1 MNHTSEYTMSLWTQA
16 QADIDTGQGER
27 KGERQKHSVSVYHCV
42 THTHMH
48 ARRQTLKEFSVLM
61 YTWSDDKFADIRSC
75 THCMQCNCCCCC
87 CLHSRFSCVYCAVVF
102 AFVVIFI
109 YFFRSFAISLI
120 YSRTESVKTIKSERC
135 SYLFSH
141 ILSGPNIFYQQH
153 DFILNAE
160 LLIYLLS
167 LSRSFHLSLCVCV
180 EIECAR
186 YGKSVCFPLFCSI
199 FFLQK
204 TNIRSA
210 MYLLLL
216 QFTFNVNH

>member
-1 MNHTSEYTMSLWTQA
+1 MTNSLIFVAVHIACSVIVVAAAAYTRASVVCTVQLCLLSL
-16 QADIDTGQGER
+16 
-27 KGERQKHSVSVYHCV
+27 
-42 THTHMH
+42 
-48 ARRQTLKEFSVLM
+48 LFL
-61 YTWSDDKFADIRSC
+61 
-75 THCMQCNCCCCC
+75 
-87 CLHSRFSCVYCAVVF
+87 
-102 AFVVIFI
+102 FI
-109 YFFRSFAISLI
+109 FFRSFAISLI

-135 SYLFSH
+135 SYLFSR
-141 ILSGPNIFYQQH
+141 ILSAPNIFYQQH

-160 LLIYLLS
+160 LLIYLPS

-186 YGKSVCFPLFCSI
+186 YGISYLSVSHFFVKF

-210 MYLLLL
+210 IYLLLL